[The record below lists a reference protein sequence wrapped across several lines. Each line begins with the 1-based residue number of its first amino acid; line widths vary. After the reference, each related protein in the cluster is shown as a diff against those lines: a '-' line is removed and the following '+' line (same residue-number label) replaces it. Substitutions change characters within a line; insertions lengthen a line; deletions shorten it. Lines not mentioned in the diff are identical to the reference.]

1 MKNLSRADIVEVK
14 ALKNPPEGVRIVM
27 EATCIMFE
35 EKPKMV
41 ADPNRV
47 GKKVA
52 DYWEN
57 ATKLLADPTKFLTM
71 LTEFDKDNIK
81 NSVITKIEPY
91 IANEA
96 FTPEA
101 VARVNKACTSIC
113 MWARAMYTY
122 HQIALQVEPKRAALA
137 EAEAAAARAQATLSE
152 AQASLREV
160 EEKIAK
166 LEADYDKAVKKQD
179 ELAKEVSDCKV
190 KLERAE
196 KLIGG
201 LGGERVRWTETVQAL
216 EKALVNVIGDAVVSS
231 GVIGYSGPF
240 TPLYRQQLIK
250 EWNEALDKFG
260 IPHTEGTN
268 IIACLQDP
276 VQVRSWN
283 IAGLPSDAQST
294 ENAIILS
301 KARRWPLMI
310 DPQAQ
315 ANNWIK
321 NMEKDRGLDVIKLSE
336 KDYLRTLENGVRFG
350 RAVLLENIGET
361 LEAALEPLLLKQVF
375 KDGSNDV
382 IKIGDNVIPYH
393 ADFSFYMTTKLRNP
407 HYSPEISVKVSILN
421 FLVTPEGL
429 EDQLLGIVVTQER
442 PDLAEMK
449 NQLVISNAKMKKE
462 LKEIEDKI
470 LFLLSNSQGNIL
482 DDEELIDT
490 LAKSKVTSNEIS
502 AKVQEAEKTEKEID
516 ATRELYRPVAIRA
529 SLLFFCISDLA
540 LMDPMYQ
547 YSLTWYIDLF
557 VRGIEASESSEDIEV
572 RGKNLNDYFT
582 LSLYNNICR
591 SLFEAHKLLFSFAL
605 AIKILMHR
613 GVIDQFDWRFLL
625 SGATSEDKS
634 KANPA
639 PEWLTDQ
646 NWNEIVNL
654 SKLPNFEGFAD
665 DFEANIGVYKTLFD
679 SNDAHREDFSPV
691 FQEKLTSFQRLC
703 VLRCIRADKVGL
715 AIQDFIAK
723 EMGQQ
728 FIEPPPFD
736 LSVCYKES
744 QNLVPLIFVL
754 STGADP
760 MADLLKFADEMKFSR
775 KFDKVSLG
783 QGQGAKAEKLL
794 SNGMERGLWVCLQN
808 CHLAGSW
815 MPSLE
820 RILETTDP
828 KSVHKDF
835 RLWLTSMP
843 SENFPVIILQNG
855 VKMTLEPPK
864 GLKSNLTRSYNRIT
878 DNYINDCGKPDD
890 FRKLMF
896 GLCLFHAVIQDR
908 RKFGP
913 LSWNIRYGFTDG
925 DLKVCQTQMKMFLD
939 DYDEIPYRVI
949 RFMCSEI
956 NYGGRVTNDKDR
968 RLINNL
974 LETFC
979 NENLLMDG
987 YQFSDSGVYKIP
999 EAGNIKEYCSFIK
1012 DLPIAPHPEI
1022 FGLHENADITC
1033 DLNETNS
1040 LFTILLS
1047 IQPRVG
1053 GGKGL
1058 SREEVVSKIAS
1069 DILSKTPGVFDTDAV
1084 YKKYPTR
1091 HDESMNTVLN
1101 QECLRYNNLLAVMKK
1116 SLENSIKALKGL
1128 VVMSPDLEAV
1138 TTSLFNKQVP
1148 DMWAGKAYPSLKPLS
1163 GWVTDLLARVEF
1175 VSDWIKKGNPPIYWI
1190 SGFFFPQAF
1199 LTGTLQNFARKM
1211 LFSIDTVSFSFR
1223 VMDTLSEKTTE
1234 AGPTDGCYIR
1244 GLYLEGGR
1252 WDHSA
1257 HVLDESRPKELY
1269 TEMPIIWLKPEQ
1281 NRIKQ
1286 EFGIYNC
1293 PVYKTLTRAGT
1304 LSTTGHNSNFVL
1316 FVEVPSD
1323 KPQSH
1328 WINRGVGLFTALA
1341 Y

>member
-1 MKNLSRADIVEVK
+1 
-14 ALKNPPEGVRIVM
+14 
-27 EATCIMFE
+27 
-35 EKPKMV
+35 
-41 ADPNRV
+41 
-47 GKKVA
+47 
-52 DYWEN
+52 
-57 ATKLLADPTKFLTM
+57 
-71 LTEFDKDNIK
+71 
-81 NSVITKIEPY
+81 
-91 IANEA
+91 
-96 FTPEA
+96 
-101 VARVNKACTSIC
+101 
-113 MWARAMYTY
+113 
-122 HQIALQVEPKRAALA
+122 
-137 EAEAAAARAQATLSE
+137 
-152 AQASLREV
+152 
-160 EEKIAK
+160 
-166 LEADYDKAVKKQD
+166 
-179 ELAKEVSDCKV
+179 
-190 KLERAE
+190 
-196 KLIGG
+196 
-201 LGGERVRWTETVQAL
+201 
-216 EKALVNVIGDAVVSS
+216 
-231 GVIGYSGPF
+231 
-240 TPLYRQQLIK
+240 
-250 EWNEALDKFG
+250 
-260 IPHTEGTN
+260 
-268 IIACLQDP
+268 
-276 VQVRSWN
+276 
-283 IAGLPSDAQST
+283 
-294 ENAIILS
+294 
-301 KARRWPLMI
+301 MI

-462 LKEIEDKI
+462 LEIEDKI

-896 GLCLFHAVIQDR
+896 GLCLFHAVIEDR

-913 LSWNIRYGFTDG
+913 LGWNIRYGFTDG

-939 DYDEIPYRVI
+939 DYDVIPYRVI

-956 NYGGRVTNDKDR
+956 IYGGRVTDDKDR

-999 EAGNIKEYCSFIK
+999 EAGNIKEYCSFNK

-1138 TTSLFNKQVP
+1138 TTSLFNNQVP

>member
-1 MKNLSRADIVEVK
+1 
-14 ALKNPPEGVRIVM
+14 
-27 EATCIMFE
+27 
-35 EKPKMV
+35 
-41 ADPNRV
+41 
-47 GKKVA
+47 
-52 DYWEN
+52 
-57 ATKLLADPTKFLTM
+57 
-71 LTEFDKDNIK
+71 
-81 NSVITKIEPY
+81 
-91 IANEA
+91 
-96 FTPEA
+96 
-101 VARVNKACTSIC
+101 
-113 MWARAMYTY
+113 
-122 HQIALQVEPKRAALA
+122 
-137 EAEAAAARAQATLSE
+137 
-152 AQASLREV
+152 
-160 EEKIAK
+160 
-166 LEADYDKAVKKQD
+166 
-179 ELAKEVSDCKV
+179 
-190 KLERAE
+190 
-196 KLIGG
+196 
-201 LGGERVRWTETVQAL
+201 
-216 EKALVNVIGDAVVSS
+216 
-231 GVIGYSGPF
+231 
-240 TPLYRQQLIK
+240 
-250 EWNEALDKFG
+250 
-260 IPHTEGTN
+260 
-268 IIACLQDP
+268 
-276 VQVRSWN
+276 
-283 IAGLPSDAQST
+283 
-294 ENAIILS
+294 
-301 KARRWPLMI
+301 MI

-896 GLCLFHAVIQDR
+896 GLCLFHAVIEDR

-913 LSWNIRYGFTDG
+913 LGWNIRYGFTDG

>member
-462 LKEIEDKI
+462 LEIEDKI

-760 MADLLKFADEMKFSR
+760 MADLLKFANEMKFSR

>member
-1 MKNLSRADIVEVK
+1 
-14 ALKNPPEGVRIVM
+14 
-27 EATCIMFE
+27 
-35 EKPKMV
+35 
-41 ADPNRV
+41 
-47 GKKVA
+47 
-52 DYWEN
+52 
-57 ATKLLADPTKFLTM
+57 
-71 LTEFDKDNIK
+71 
-81 NSVITKIEPY
+81 
-91 IANEA
+91 
-96 FTPEA
+96 
-101 VARVNKACTSIC
+101 
-113 MWARAMYTY
+113 
-122 HQIALQVEPKRAALA
+122 
-137 EAEAAAARAQATLSE
+137 
-152 AQASLREV
+152 
-160 EEKIAK
+160 
-166 LEADYDKAVKKQD
+166 
-179 ELAKEVSDCKV
+179 
-190 KLERAE
+190 
-196 KLIGG
+196 
-201 LGGERVRWTETVQAL
+201 
-216 EKALVNVIGDAVVSS
+216 
-231 GVIGYSGPF
+231 
-240 TPLYRQQLIK
+240 
-250 EWNEALDKFG
+250 
-260 IPHTEGTN
+260 
-268 IIACLQDP
+268 
-276 VQVRSWN
+276 
-283 IAGLPSDAQST
+283 
-294 ENAIILS
+294 
-301 KARRWPLMI
+301 MI

-736 LSVCYKES
+736 LSVCYKEP

-760 MADLLKFADEMKFSR
+760 MADLLKFANEMKFSR

-1138 TTSLFNKQVP
+1138 TTSLFNNQVP

>member
-1 MKNLSRADIVEVK
+1 
-14 ALKNPPEGVRIVM
+14 
-27 EATCIMFE
+27 
-35 EKPKMV
+35 
-41 ADPNRV
+41 
-47 GKKVA
+47 
-52 DYWEN
+52 
-57 ATKLLADPTKFLTM
+57 
-71 LTEFDKDNIK
+71 
-81 NSVITKIEPY
+81 
-91 IANEA
+91 
-96 FTPEA
+96 
-101 VARVNKACTSIC
+101 
-113 MWARAMYTY
+113 
-122 HQIALQVEPKRAALA
+122 
-137 EAEAAAARAQATLSE
+137 
-152 AQASLREV
+152 
-160 EEKIAK
+160 
-166 LEADYDKAVKKQD
+166 
-179 ELAKEVSDCKV
+179 
-190 KLERAE
+190 
-196 KLIGG
+196 
-201 LGGERVRWTETVQAL
+201 
-216 EKALVNVIGDAVVSS
+216 
-231 GVIGYSGPF
+231 
-240 TPLYRQQLIK
+240 
-250 EWNEALDKFG
+250 
-260 IPHTEGTN
+260 
-268 IIACLQDP
+268 
-276 VQVRSWN
+276 
-283 IAGLPSDAQST
+283 
-294 ENAIILS
+294 
-301 KARRWPLMI
+301 
-310 DPQAQ
+310 
-315 ANNWIK
+315 
-321 NMEKDRGLDVIKLSE
+321 
-336 KDYLRTLENGVRFG
+336 
-350 RAVLLENIGET
+350 
-361 LEAALEPLLLKQVF
+361 
-375 KDGSNDV
+375 
-382 IKIGDNVIPYH
+382 
-393 ADFSFYMTTKLRNP
+393 
-407 HYSPEISVKVSILN
+407 
-421 FLVTPEGL
+421 
-429 EDQLLGIVVTQER
+429 
-442 PDLAEMK
+442 
-449 NQLVISNAKMKKE
+449 
-462 LKEIEDKI
+462 
-470 LFLLSNSQGNIL
+470 
-482 DDEELIDT
+482 
-490 LAKSKVTSNEIS
+490 
-502 AKVQEAEKTEKEID
+502 
-516 ATRELYRPVAIRA
+516 
-529 SLLFFCISDLA
+529 
-540 LMDPMYQ
+540 
-547 YSLTWYIDLF
+547 
-557 VRGIEASESSEDIEV
+557 
-572 RGKNLNDYFT
+572 
-582 LSLYNNICR
+582 
-591 SLFEAHKLLFSFAL
+591 
-605 AIKILMHR
+605 
-613 GVIDQFDWRFLL
+613 
-625 SGATSEDKS
+625 
-634 KANPA
+634 
-639 PEWLTDQ
+639 
-646 NWNEIVNL
+646 
-654 SKLPNFEGFAD
+654 
-665 DFEANIGVYKTLFD
+665 
-679 SNDAHREDFSPV
+679 
-691 FQEKLTSFQRLC
+691 
-703 VLRCIRADKVGL
+703 
-715 AIQDFIAK
+715 
-723 EMGQQ
+723 
-728 FIEPPPFD
+728 
-736 LSVCYKES
+736 
-744 QNLVPLIFVL
+744 
-754 STGADP
+754 
-760 MADLLKFADEMKFSR
+760 
-775 KFDKVSLG
+775 
-783 QGQGAKAEKLL
+783 
-794 SNGMERGLWVCLQN
+794 
-808 CHLAGSW
+808 
-815 MPSLE
+815 
-820 RILETTDP
+820 
-828 KSVHKDF
+828 
-835 RLWLTSMP
+835 MP

-956 NYGGRVTNDKDR
+956 IYGGRVTDDKDR

-999 EAGNIKEYCSFIK
+999 EAGNIKEYCSFNK

-1138 TTSLFNKQVP
+1138 TTSLFNNQVP

>member
-1 MKNLSRADIVEVK
+1 
-14 ALKNPPEGVRIVM
+14 
-27 EATCIMFE
+27 
-35 EKPKMV
+35 
-41 ADPNRV
+41 
-47 GKKVA
+47 
-52 DYWEN
+52 
-57 ATKLLADPTKFLTM
+57 
-71 LTEFDKDNIK
+71 
-81 NSVITKIEPY
+81 
-91 IANEA
+91 
-96 FTPEA
+96 
-101 VARVNKACTSIC
+101 
-113 MWARAMYTY
+113 
-122 HQIALQVEPKRAALA
+122 
-137 EAEAAAARAQATLSE
+137 
-152 AQASLREV
+152 
-160 EEKIAK
+160 
-166 LEADYDKAVKKQD
+166 
-179 ELAKEVSDCKV
+179 
-190 KLERAE
+190 
-196 KLIGG
+196 
-201 LGGERVRWTETVQAL
+201 
-216 EKALVNVIGDAVVSS
+216 
-231 GVIGYSGPF
+231 
-240 TPLYRQQLIK
+240 
-250 EWNEALDKFG
+250 
-260 IPHTEGTN
+260 
-268 IIACLQDP
+268 
-276 VQVRSWN
+276 
-283 IAGLPSDAQST
+283 
-294 ENAIILS
+294 
-301 KARRWPLMI
+301 MI

-462 LKEIEDKI
+462 LEIEDKI

-736 LSVCYKES
+736 LSVCYKEP

-760 MADLLKFADEMKFSR
+760 MADLLKFANEMKFSR
-775 KFDKVSLG
+775 KFEKVSLG

-896 GLCLFHAVIQDR
+896 GLCLFHAVIEDR

-913 LSWNIRYGFTDG
+913 LGWNIRYGFTDG

-999 EAGNIKEYCSFIK
+999 EAGNIKEYCSFNK

-1138 TTSLFNKQVP
+1138 TTSLFNNQVP

>member
-1 MKNLSRADIVEVK
+1 
-14 ALKNPPEGVRIVM
+14 
-27 EATCIMFE
+27 
-35 EKPKMV
+35 
-41 ADPNRV
+41 
-47 GKKVA
+47 
-52 DYWEN
+52 
-57 ATKLLADPTKFLTM
+57 
-71 LTEFDKDNIK
+71 
-81 NSVITKIEPY
+81 
-91 IANEA
+91 
-96 FTPEA
+96 
-101 VARVNKACTSIC
+101 
-113 MWARAMYTY
+113 
-122 HQIALQVEPKRAALA
+122 
-137 EAEAAAARAQATLSE
+137 
-152 AQASLREV
+152 
-160 EEKIAK
+160 
-166 LEADYDKAVKKQD
+166 
-179 ELAKEVSDCKV
+179 
-190 KLERAE
+190 
-196 KLIGG
+196 
-201 LGGERVRWTETVQAL
+201 
-216 EKALVNVIGDAVVSS
+216 
-231 GVIGYSGPF
+231 
-240 TPLYRQQLIK
+240 
-250 EWNEALDKFG
+250 
-260 IPHTEGTN
+260 
-268 IIACLQDP
+268 
-276 VQVRSWN
+276 
-283 IAGLPSDAQST
+283 
-294 ENAIILS
+294 
-301 KARRWPLMI
+301 MI

-462 LKEIEDKI
+462 LEIEDKI

-736 LSVCYKES
+736 LSVCYKEP

-760 MADLLKFADEMKFSR
+760 MADLLKFANEMKFSR
-775 KFDKVSLG
+775 KFEKVSLG

-896 GLCLFHAVIQDR
+896 GLCLFHAVIEDR

-913 LSWNIRYGFTDG
+913 LGWNIRYGFTDG

-1138 TTSLFNKQVP
+1138 TTSLFNNQVP

>member
-1 MKNLSRADIVEVK
+1 
-14 ALKNPPEGVRIVM
+14 
-27 EATCIMFE
+27 
-35 EKPKMV
+35 
-41 ADPNRV
+41 
-47 GKKVA
+47 
-52 DYWEN
+52 
-57 ATKLLADPTKFLTM
+57 
-71 LTEFDKDNIK
+71 
-81 NSVITKIEPY
+81 
-91 IANEA
+91 
-96 FTPEA
+96 
-101 VARVNKACTSIC
+101 
-113 MWARAMYTY
+113 
-122 HQIALQVEPKRAALA
+122 
-137 EAEAAAARAQATLSE
+137 
-152 AQASLREV
+152 
-160 EEKIAK
+160 
-166 LEADYDKAVKKQD
+166 
-179 ELAKEVSDCKV
+179 
-190 KLERAE
+190 
-196 KLIGG
+196 
-201 LGGERVRWTETVQAL
+201 
-216 EKALVNVIGDAVVSS
+216 
-231 GVIGYSGPF
+231 
-240 TPLYRQQLIK
+240 
-250 EWNEALDKFG
+250 
-260 IPHTEGTN
+260 
-268 IIACLQDP
+268 
-276 VQVRSWN
+276 
-283 IAGLPSDAQST
+283 
-294 ENAIILS
+294 
-301 KARRWPLMI
+301 
-310 DPQAQ
+310 
-315 ANNWIK
+315 
-321 NMEKDRGLDVIKLSE
+321 
-336 KDYLRTLENGVRFG
+336 
-350 RAVLLENIGET
+350 
-361 LEAALEPLLLKQVF
+361 
-375 KDGSNDV
+375 
-382 IKIGDNVIPYH
+382 
-393 ADFSFYMTTKLRNP
+393 MTTKLRNP

-736 LSVCYKES
+736 LSVCYKEP

-760 MADLLKFADEMKFSR
+760 MADLLKFANEMKFSR

-896 GLCLFHAVIQDR
+896 GLCLFHAVIEDR

-913 LSWNIRYGFTDG
+913 LGWNIRYGFTDG

-939 DYDEIPYRVI
+939 DYDVIPYRVI

-956 NYGGRVTNDKDR
+956 IYGGRVTDDKDR

-999 EAGNIKEYCSFIK
+999 EAGNIKEYCSFNK

-1138 TTSLFNKQVP
+1138 TTSLFNNQVP

>member
-1 MKNLSRADIVEVK
+1 
-14 ALKNPPEGVRIVM
+14 
-27 EATCIMFE
+27 
-35 EKPKMV
+35 
-41 ADPNRV
+41 
-47 GKKVA
+47 
-52 DYWEN
+52 
-57 ATKLLADPTKFLTM
+57 
-71 LTEFDKDNIK
+71 
-81 NSVITKIEPY
+81 
-91 IANEA
+91 
-96 FTPEA
+96 
-101 VARVNKACTSIC
+101 
-113 MWARAMYTY
+113 
-122 HQIALQVEPKRAALA
+122 
-137 EAEAAAARAQATLSE
+137 
-152 AQASLREV
+152 
-160 EEKIAK
+160 
-166 LEADYDKAVKKQD
+166 
-179 ELAKEVSDCKV
+179 
-190 KLERAE
+190 
-196 KLIGG
+196 
-201 LGGERVRWTETVQAL
+201 
-216 EKALVNVIGDAVVSS
+216 
-231 GVIGYSGPF
+231 
-240 TPLYRQQLIK
+240 
-250 EWNEALDKFG
+250 
-260 IPHTEGTN
+260 
-268 IIACLQDP
+268 
-276 VQVRSWN
+276 
-283 IAGLPSDAQST
+283 
-294 ENAIILS
+294 
-301 KARRWPLMI
+301 MI

-736 LSVCYKES
+736 LSVCYKEP

-913 LSWNIRYGFTDG
+913 LGWNIRYGFTDG

-999 EAGNIKEYCSFIK
+999 EAGNIKEYCSFNK

>member
-1 MKNLSRADIVEVK
+1 
-14 ALKNPPEGVRIVM
+14 
-27 EATCIMFE
+27 
-35 EKPKMV
+35 
-41 ADPNRV
+41 
-47 GKKVA
+47 
-52 DYWEN
+52 
-57 ATKLLADPTKFLTM
+57 
-71 LTEFDKDNIK
+71 
-81 NSVITKIEPY
+81 
-91 IANEA
+91 
-96 FTPEA
+96 
-101 VARVNKACTSIC
+101 
-113 MWARAMYTY
+113 
-122 HQIALQVEPKRAALA
+122 
-137 EAEAAAARAQATLSE
+137 
-152 AQASLREV
+152 
-160 EEKIAK
+160 
-166 LEADYDKAVKKQD
+166 
-179 ELAKEVSDCKV
+179 
-190 KLERAE
+190 
-196 KLIGG
+196 
-201 LGGERVRWTETVQAL
+201 
-216 EKALVNVIGDAVVSS
+216 
-231 GVIGYSGPF
+231 
-240 TPLYRQQLIK
+240 
-250 EWNEALDKFG
+250 
-260 IPHTEGTN
+260 
-268 IIACLQDP
+268 
-276 VQVRSWN
+276 
-283 IAGLPSDAQST
+283 
-294 ENAIILS
+294 
-301 KARRWPLMI
+301 MI

-736 LSVCYKES
+736 LSVCYKEP

-760 MADLLKFADEMKFSR
+760 MADLLKFANEMKFSR

-913 LSWNIRYGFTDG
+913 LGWNIRYGFTDG

-956 NYGGRVTNDKDR
+956 IYGGRVTDDKDR

-1138 TTSLFNKQVP
+1138 TTSLFNNQVP

>member
-1 MKNLSRADIVEVK
+1 
-14 ALKNPPEGVRIVM
+14 
-27 EATCIMFE
+27 
-35 EKPKMV
+35 
-41 ADPNRV
+41 
-47 GKKVA
+47 
-52 DYWEN
+52 
-57 ATKLLADPTKFLTM
+57 
-71 LTEFDKDNIK
+71 
-81 NSVITKIEPY
+81 
-91 IANEA
+91 
-96 FTPEA
+96 
-101 VARVNKACTSIC
+101 
-113 MWARAMYTY
+113 
-122 HQIALQVEPKRAALA
+122 
-137 EAEAAAARAQATLSE
+137 
-152 AQASLREV
+152 
-160 EEKIAK
+160 
-166 LEADYDKAVKKQD
+166 
-179 ELAKEVSDCKV
+179 
-190 KLERAE
+190 
-196 KLIGG
+196 
-201 LGGERVRWTETVQAL
+201 
-216 EKALVNVIGDAVVSS
+216 
-231 GVIGYSGPF
+231 
-240 TPLYRQQLIK
+240 
-250 EWNEALDKFG
+250 
-260 IPHTEGTN
+260 
-268 IIACLQDP
+268 
-276 VQVRSWN
+276 
-283 IAGLPSDAQST
+283 
-294 ENAIILS
+294 
-301 KARRWPLMI
+301 
-310 DPQAQ
+310 
-315 ANNWIK
+315 
-321 NMEKDRGLDVIKLSE
+321 
-336 KDYLRTLENGVRFG
+336 
-350 RAVLLENIGET
+350 
-361 LEAALEPLLLKQVF
+361 
-375 KDGSNDV
+375 
-382 IKIGDNVIPYH
+382 
-393 ADFSFYMTTKLRNP
+393 
-407 HYSPEISVKVSILN
+407 
-421 FLVTPEGL
+421 
-429 EDQLLGIVVTQER
+429 
-442 PDLAEMK
+442 
-449 NQLVISNAKMKKE
+449 MKKE
-462 LKEIEDKI
+462 LEIEDKI

-820 RILETTDP
+820 RILETSDP

-896 GLCLFHAVIQDR
+896 GLCLFHAVIQDK

-913 LSWNIRYGFTDG
+913 LGWNIRYGFTDG

-1138 TTSLFNKQVP
+1138 TTSLFNNQVP